1 MATDE
6 DINKTLERL
15 ELERAMAETVLR
27 GAEAVEKKNSALE
40 RAHKSG
46 AMKLEQYEQEKQIL
60 QNIIDLQLDSGR
72 EALETF
78 SKENKL
84 RINKIK
90 LLEREADLM
99 AEYASDFKSYTG
111 MMSNTMKMSAK
122 LSSTMTGGWINAGF
136 AILKARDN
144 FKKLEKQIGSAAA
157 KMVMIQRAASRFSQ
171 FGDTLAGGMIKRFEN
186 VVTKAD
192 EMRSE
197 FYKNTQASEEM
208 GAVMVGASEKLQH
221 MGLNFEL
228 AGKAAQDLRKNSTA
242 FKHANKDMQESMV
255 VTVGVLQQA
264 GVSGETSVKAF
275 DVLTKVLGRD
285 VPSATKSLAKFGSIA
300 ESLDM
305 SMEDFSKSFV
315 AASKKLAYN
324 GPKMEKVFIGLQS
337 QAYATGVSMD
347 SLLGI
352 VGQFDTFEGSAK
364 AVAGLNGIL
373 GGPYLNSI
381 EMVYMSEEKRIE
393 AMRNSITM
401 SGKQWSSM
409 SKFEKMAVMT
419 AAGVKDLEEANRL
432 FGTSTE
438 EYEKAE
444 AKAKA
449 AAEQQKKFEET
460 ALKATKITE
469 KFQHAMNGLVIA
481 FGPALEMV
489 VDLVESF
496 SNWVK
501 GLSELEKKQTFFG
514 IIFAGVALKIIGW
527 YIAMTIKARI
537 FGAAAGT
544 AGKSAA
550 FGAKLAS
557 GALKLLTKAW
567 NLLKYAAVF
576 AGNAAIGALIKLK
589 LFASSAMAFLAGI
602 SAPVWGLIAVV
613 VLAGA
618 AIWYFWDEIKASF
631 TAGWAWVKEGWDTFI
646 GYLSFDNVI
655 DAVADTFQD
664 IADMLPSSP
673 VKFGPLVGLEKSGEA
688 IPDLLSKG
696 VAKGVKV
703 KVIPRME
710 KVAQDQLSFHERRT
724 AVMSGPDFGAG
735 AKHDTAKRET
745 TALTPTRTQ
754 TQSQQPVQLVIDYK
768 GVKRLLGEISTEL
781 LEDAIGLRLA

>member
-1 MATDE
+1 MADDTRPITPE
-6 DINKTLERL
+6 DVANQKKWLNLATQTFDVQEKALANLEKQRKAG
-15 ELERAMAETVLR
+15 EITV
-27 GAEAVEKKNSALE
+27 
-40 RAHKSG
+40 
-46 AMKLEQYEQEKQIL
+46 EQYDKQIQL
-60 QNIIDLQLDSGR
+60 QQDFLSL
-72 EALETF
+72 
-78 SKENKL
+78 SKEEIGSLLKEIKL
-84 RINKIK
+84 RK
-90 LLEREADLM
+90 LKVDLM
-99 AEYASDFKSYTG
+99 KEEAALFDDSIKDLDSYTG
-111 MMSNTMKMSAK
+111 KITKALG
-122 LSSTMTGGWINAGF
+122 LSGQLSDTFSGGWVNAGF
-136 AILKARDN
+136 ALVGFA
-144 FKKLEKQIGSAAA
+144 KKLKQVNTGIDSTTAKFKMAQSAAMGLSKA
-157 KMVMIQRAASRFSQ
+157 
-171 FGDTLAGGMIKRFEN
+171 GDALAGAFIGRFES
-186 VVTKAD
+186 VVKDAD
-192 EMRSE
+192 KMRSE

-221 MGLNFEL
+221 MGLNFQL
-228 AGKAAQDLRKNSTA
+228 AGKAVQDLRKNSTA
-242 FKHANKDMQESMV
+242 FKHANEDMQKSMA

-264 GVSGETSVKAF
+264 GASGETSVKTF
-275 DVLTKVLGRD
+275 DVLTKVLGQD
-285 VPSATKSLAKFGSIA
+285 IPSATKSLAKFGSIA

-305 SMEDFSKSFV
+305 SMEDFSKEFV
-315 AASKKLAYN
+315 EASKKLAYN

-337 QAYATGVSMD
+337 QAYATGVSMS

-352 VGQFDTFEGSAK
+352 AGQFDTFEGSAQ
-364 AVAGLNGIL
+364 AVSKLNGIL

-393 AMRNSITM
+393 AMRDSITM

-409 SKFEKMAVMT
+409 SKFEKMAVMS

-460 ALKATKITE
+460 ALKATEITE
-469 KFQHAMNGLVIA
+469 KFKHAMNGLVIA
-481 FGPALEMV
+481 FGPTLNMV
-489 VDLVESF
+489 VDLVEGF
-496 SNWVK
+496 SKWVK
-501 GLSELEKKQTFFG
+501 SLSELEKKWVFFG
-514 IIFAGVALKIIGW
+514 AIFLGLGLKIIGM
-527 YIAMTIKARI
+527 YVAMAFQARI
-537 FGAAAGT
+537 FGAAAVT
-544 AGKSAA
+544 AGKSTA

-567 NLLKYAAVF
+567 NLLKYAVMGV
-576 AGNAAIGALIKLK
+576 GNAAIGALIKLK

-618 AIWYFWDEIKASF
+618 AIWYFWDEIKAGF
-631 TAGWAWVKEGWDTFI
+631 TAGWAWVKKGWDTFI
-646 GYLSFDNVI
+646 GYLSFDNVV